1 MTTRHTCF
9 YSLPLIVASLLFLQ
23 ACQRDDAEK
32 QATASPS
39 TPVQTAPSH
48 TATPKAGQVHGKVI
62 DIIEAAGYT
71 YVQVDTG
78 SSQLWAAGPSTPFNK
93 GDMVAFDTGMP
104 MNNFHSKSLNRDF
117 NLLYFV
123 DAFKTDK
130 GAAQPRMP
138 EPHGKL
144 AEPPQTVPIANI
156 SKANNG
162 QTIADIYTNKDAL
175 ADKAV
180 KVRGKVVK
188 FTGGVLGKNWIHI
201 KDSSSGTDLTI
212 TTDGVAKSGDIVLVE
227 GKLGRN
233 RDFGYGYL
241 YDVIVEEAKVTVE

>member
-1 MTTRHTCF
+1 MTTRRTCF
-9 YSLPLIVASLLFLQ
+9 YSLPLIAASLLFLQ
-23 ACQRDDAEK
+23 ACQRDDADK
-32 QATASPS
+32 QATPSPS
-39 TPVQTAPSH
+39 NTTQTAPSQ
-48 TATPKAGQVHGKVI
+48 TATPKAGQVHGKVV

-78 SSQLWAAGPSTPFNK
+78 SSTLWAAGPSTPFNK

-104 MNNFHSKSLNRDF
+104 MNNFHSKSLDRDF

-130 GAAQPRMP
+130 GTAQPRMP

-144 AEPPQTVPIANI
+144 AEPTQAAAIGNI
-156 SKANNG
+156 SKASGG
-162 QTIADIYTNKDAL
+162 QTIADIFANKDAL

-188 FTGGVLGKNWIHI
+188 FTGGVLGKNWLHI
-201 KDSSSGTDLTI
+201 KDSSTGTDLTV
-212 TTDGVAKSGDIVLVE
+212 TTDGVASKGDIVLVA
-227 GKLGRN
+227 GTLGRN

-241 YDVIVEEAKVTVE
+241 YDVIVEDANVTVE